1 MDNRFVDNDT
11 SVIYLDG
18 NSLGRLPGGTMNAL
32 QEVVSVQWGAR
43 LIQGWDEW
51 IDLPRRIGDL
61 LASELLGAPGGSVV
75 VSDSTTVNLYKLA
88 AGALNARPGR
98 QTIVTDT
105 TNFPTNRYVMEGL
118 CEVYDARIE
127 WLSVDP
133 VAGPQPEDIA
143 RVVDENTALVSLSH
157 VAYQSAALADMRAI
171 NQLAHEA
178 GALTLWD
185 LSHSVGAVPISL
197 EASDCDLAVGC
208 TYKYLNGGPGSPAF
222 LFVRPALQ
230 NTLRQPIWGWFGQ
243 RNQFDMGPS
252 YEPADDVT
260 RFTVGTPSVVALAAT
275 LAGIRSITDIGIE
288 TLRDASIGLT
298 ECLIEETERL
308 LAPAGFLV
316 GSPRDARGR
325 GGHVLLRHSQAREIS
340 IAMRTKAKV
349 IGDFRQPD
357 GLRLAPAPAYISR
370 EQVVEAIRRI
380 AAMVEAGGH
389 EQVDLTA
396 RRVT

>member
-1 MDNRFVDNDT
+1 MGNRFVDNDT

-18 NSLGRLPGGTMNAL
+18 NSLGRLPAGTANAL
-32 QEVVSVQWGAR
+32 QEVVSRQWGAR
-43 LIQGWDEW
+43 LIEGWDEW
-51 IDLPRRIGDL
+51 MDLPRRIGDL

-75 VSDSTTVNLYKLA
+75 VSDSTSVNLYKLA
-88 AGALNARPGR
+88 AGALSARPGR

-118 CEVYDARIE
+118 CEVYDTRIE

-133 VAGPQPEDIA
+133 VAGPQPDDVA
-143 RVVDENTALVSLSH
+143 RVIDADTALVSLSH

-197 EASDCDLAVGC
+197 EDSNCDLAVGC

-252 YEPADDVT
+252 YDPVDDVS
-260 RFTVGTPSVVALAAT
+260 RFTVGTPPVVALAAT

-308 LAPAGFLV
+308 LAPLGFIV

-325 GGHVLLRHSQAREIS
+325 GGHVLLRHPQAREIS
-340 IAMRTKAKV
+340 VAMRTKAKV

-380 AAMVEAGGH
+380 ADTVESGGH
-389 EQVDLTA
+389 EQVELTA
-396 RRVT
+396 QRVT

>member
-1 MDNRFVDNDT
+1 
-11 SVIYLDG
+11 
-18 NSLGRLPGGTMNAL
+18 
-32 QEVVSVQWGAR
+32 
-43 LIQGWDEW
+43 
-51 IDLPRRIGDL
+51 
-61 LASELLGAPGGSVV
+61 
-75 VSDSTTVNLYKLA
+75 
-88 AGALNARPGR
+88 
-98 QTIVTDT
+98 
-105 TNFPTNRYVMEGL
+105 MEGL

-133 VAGPQPEDIA
+133 VAGPQPEDVA
-143 RVVDENTALVSLSH
+143 RIVDENTALVSLSQ

-197 EASDCDLAVGC
+197 EDSDCDLAVGC

-252 YEPADDVT
+252 YDPVDDVT
-260 RFTVGTPSVVALAAT
+260 RFTVGTPPVVALAAT

-288 TLRDASIGLT
+288 TLRHASIGLT

-308 LAPAGFLV
+308 LAPLGFLV
-316 GSPRDARGR
+316 GSPRDPRGR
-325 GGHVLLRHSQAREIS
+325 GGHVLLRHPQAHEIS
-340 IAMRTKAKV
+340 VAMRTKAKV
-349 IGDFRQPD
+349 VGDFRQPD

-389 EQVDLTA
+389 EQIDLTA
-396 RRVT
+396 QRVT